1 MGQKTDKEKKVELVE
16 EGEKQQKRPGSA
28 FSREFQ
34 PIRNQNINPIWRSRV
49 EHEHSVNKQP
59 QQIYGFV
66 PVKDP
71 TPGLNTKASLYG
83 TTIRPSPQKQIRSP
97 PDNFLHSIYA
107 PPNMVRQKCNNGN
120 TPLRGLQMHQQD
132 VGVAEASFQN
142 NHIGSRPGSDLG
154 MYKMMPSRCQSYT
167 TLPRPEPEIIDEI
180 VYNNKNQQIYGG
192 HEEIHSQFRAPIRSV
207 SRSINS
213 KNPSINFSPSHFPYA
228 NGGFVNPTNIENN
241 FDINWSSDHETETI
255 PWSTISLTSWLT
267 IVFGSAIFC
276 LGGVRLYWRADFAKG
291 QELFYGISA
300 ICNGL
305 VGFFASHNKSF
316 SMFVATFLLCALN
329 VVFIFVPF
337 LSGILPLVP
346 LLSTNNK
353 SHISLTSTKEPVEVD
368 IGLAVLAL
376 MQLATAF
383 SLLLYG
389 CKAFGATMKRVEQL
403 KILAMAF
410 NLKQNNENQ
419 QKENLFN
426 NSANCGRI

>member
-97 PDNFLHSIYA
+97 PDNFLHS
-107 PPNMVRQKCNNGN
+107 N
-120 TPLRGLQMHQQD
+120 
-132 VGVAEASFQN
+132 
-142 NHIGSRPGSDLG
+142 
-154 MYKMMPSRCQSYT
+154 KMMPSRCQSYT
-167 TLPRPEPEIIDEI
+167 TLPRPEPEILDEI

-192 HEEIHSQFRAPIRSV
+192 QEEILSQFRAPIRSV

-213 KNPSINFSPSHFPYA
+213 KNQSINFSPSHFPYA

-376 MQLATAF
+376 MQAINFFNFQLATAF

-410 NLKQNNENQ
+410 NLRQSNENQ

-426 NSANCGRI
+426 NSVNCGRI

>member
-1 MGQKTDKEKKVELVE
+1 
-16 EGEKQQKRPGSA
+16 
-28 FSREFQ
+28 
-34 PIRNQNINPIWRSRV
+34 
-49 EHEHSVNKQP
+49 
-59 QQIYGFV
+59 
-66 PVKDP
+66 
-71 TPGLNTKASLYG
+71 
-83 TTIRPSPQKQIRSP
+83 
-97 PDNFLHSIYA
+97 
-107 PPNMVRQKCNNGN
+107 
-120 TPLRGLQMHQQD
+120 
-132 VGVAEASFQN
+132 
-142 NHIGSRPGSDLG
+142 
-154 MYKMMPSRCQSYT
+154 MMPSRCQSYT
-167 TLPRPEPEIIDEI
+167 TLPRPEPEMLDEI

-192 HEEIHSQFRAPIRSV
+192 QDEIHSQFRPPIRSA

-213 KNPSINFSPSHFPYA
+213 KNPSINFSPPHFPYV
-228 NGGFVNPTNIENN
+228 NGGGFVPTNVENN

-267 IVFGSAIFC
+267 IVFGAAIFC

-353 SHISLTSTKEPVEVD
+353 PHISLTSTKEPIEVD

-376 MQLATAF
+376 MQASYFLATAF

-389 CKAFGATMKRVEQL
+389 CKAFGASMKRVEQL

-419 QKENLFN
+419 KKENLFN
-426 NSANCGRI
+426 NSIGCGRI